1 LLHLLLATRKL
12 DFICAGAGLDRPRN
26 LAAKRHFQGIFSAIL
41 WPHAPDAWRTAR
53 HASAAKTIALRRKT
67 FARNATALGL
77 PQGIFKVDL
86 IDLDD
91 VRIATLPQVKSAL
104 PSLRAKRRNPEAGW
118 KEMDCFVGCA
128 SSQ

>member
-91 VRIATLPQVKSAL
+91 VRIDRKEPPPQ
-104 PSLRAKRRNPEAGW
+104 PSPQAGEGEGQSHFFHL
-118 KEMDCFVGCA
+118 KNM
-128 SSQ
+128 